1 MGEKNSSR
9 MRVIK
14 LQQLGL
20 YIKEYNNFFKK
31 EKKKLKKKKIQINL
45 SSRKKDN
52 QNKIVGRDITKPDF
66 WENQTITT
74 ILKVMGILVIG
85 IIIVIFVNIAFPVI
99 KTIKEAFPVS
109 DSSKLT

>member
-1 MGEKNSSR
+1 MGSSR

-14 LQQLGL
+14 LQQLRL
-20 YIKEYNNFFKK
+20 YIKDYNNFFKRESK
-31 EKKKLKKKKIQINL
+31 IFKKKYIQINL

-52 QNKIVGRDITKPDF
+52 QNKIVGRNITKPDF

-74 ILKVMGILVIG
+74 ILKVMGILVFG
-85 IIIVIFVNIAFPVI
+85 FVIVIFVNIAFPVI